1 MKRLCWYQLLLLE
14 IARLMMKL
22 LTMMLQQMIN
32 DRLYRLV
39 LIVVGWLDQ
48 LAIIVDGWWHSY
60 GR

>member
-1 MKRLCWYQLLLLE
+1 
-14 IARLMMKL
+14 LMMKL